1 MKIGF
6 LMLINS
12 EPKEVNSM
20 VTQLEKRSKK
30 LYDVDYNLWVLE
42 TVKQLENREFN
53 ALDLDNLIE
62 EVADLSR
69 RDKRKLESLLTRL
82 IEHLLKIKYWQSE
95 KDRNFGHWQGEVRTF
110 RKQINKELK
119 ASPSLK
125 VYCQEIF
132 EECYQDAREIVSDR
146 SQLPLTTFPKKP
158 IANFD
163 QVLDENWFP

>member
-1 MKIGF
+1 
-6 LMLINS
+6 MLI
-12 EPKEVNSM
+12 
-20 VTQLEKRSKK
+20 QEKSSTKT
-30 LYDVDYNLWVLE
+30 LYETDYNLWVLDA
-42 TVKQLENREFN
+42 VKQLENQNFKSIDWE
-53 ALDLDNLIE
+53 NLIE
-62 EVADLSR
+62 EVLDLSER
-69 RDKRKLESLLTRL
+69 KKRKLESLLTRL

-146 SQLPLTTFPKKP
+146 SQLPLSTFPEKA
-158 IANFD
+158 IASLE
-163 QVLDENWFP
+163 QVLDENWFPDVN

>member
-1 MKIGF
+1 
-6 LMLINS
+6 
-12 EPKEVNSM
+12 M
-20 VTQLEKRSKK
+20 VTQEKFLSKT
-30 LYDVDYNLWVLE
+30 LYDTDYNLWVLE
-42 TVKQLENREFN
+42 TVKQLQKREFN

-82 IEHLLKIKYWQSE
+82 IEHLLKLKYWQSE
-95 KDRNFGHWQGEVRTF
+95 REQNFGHWQGEVRTF
-110 RKQINKELK
+110 RKQIKKELK

-125 VYCQEIF
+125 GYCQEIF

-146 SQLPLTTFPKKP
+146 SQLPLSTFPKKA

>member
-1 MKIGF
+1 
-6 LMLINS
+6 MLINS

-95 KDRNFGHWQGEVRTF
+95 KDRNFGH
-110 RKQINKELK
+110 
-119 ASPSLK
+119 
-125 VYCQEIF
+125 
-132 EECYQDAREIVSDR
+132 
-146 SQLPLTTFPKKP
+146 
-158 IANFD
+158 
-163 QVLDENWFP
+163 

>member
-1 MKIGF
+1 
-6 LMLINS
+6 MLI
-12 EPKEVNSM
+12 
-20 VTQLEKRSKK
+20 QEKSSTKT
-30 LYDVDYNLWVLE
+30 LYETDYNLWVLDA
-42 TVKQLENREFN
+42 VKQLENQNFKSIDWE
-53 ALDLDNLIE
+53 NLIE
-62 EVADLSR
+62 EVLDLSER
-69 RDKRKLESLLTRL
+69 KKRKLESLLTRL

-146 SQLPLTTFPKKP
+146 SQLPLSTFPEKE
-158 IANFD
+158 IASLE
-163 QVLDENWFP
+163 QVLDENWFL

>member
-1 MKIGF
+1 
-6 LMLINS
+6 MLI
-12 EPKEVNSM
+12 
-20 VTQLEKRSKK
+20 QEKSSTKT
-30 LYDVDYNLWVLE
+30 LYETDYNLWVLDA
-42 TVKQLENREFN
+42 VKQLENQNFKSVDWE
-53 ALDLDNLIE
+53 NLIE
-62 EVADLSR
+62 EVLDLSER
-69 RDKRKLESLLTRL
+69 KKRKLESLLTRL

-146 SQLPLTTFPKKP
+146 SQLPLSKFPEKE
-158 IANFD
+158 IASLE
-163 QVLDENWFP
+163 QVLDENWFL